1 MLVFQIKK
9 ANGMCNPHKRQ
20 KVTFPLPLT
29 GKGCPKG
36 RKGAVGRGERP
47 CSILCIFRARR
58 FSPNSV
64 ENDRLILEAVAREM
78 KAMGNEVR
86 MMTEEEVLT
95 LKNLPEADVIFCMA
109 RSEEALEIIERSK
122 ARIINDPE
130 GIRICGNRQALI
142 DIMKRLEIPLPPEN
156 EDNGIWL
163 KRGIGTAEVAED
175 TVFCSSEEEVAE
187 AMRKF
192 AARGITDV
200 CRQAHVVGD
209 LVKFYGVA
217 NTDFFYHFYPTDS
230 GRSKFGSEEH
240 NGKAHHYPFSAEE
253 MKKTVDRLA
262 THIGVIVYGGDAI
275 VRPDGSFVII
285 DFNDWPT
292 FSPCREEAG
301 KAIQKQSW
309 PLTRPSDTHSPG
321 GEG

>member
-1 MLVFQIKK
+1 MD
-9 ANGMCNPHKRQ
+9 NPNKQQ
-20 KVTFPLPLT
+20 KVTSSLPLT

-36 RKGAVGRGERP
+36 GKGVVEHEGVTLFISRSP
-47 CSILCIFRARR
+47 R

-64 ENDRLILEAVAREM
+64 ENDRLILEGVAREVE
-78 KAMGNEVR
+78 AMGNEVS
-86 MMTEEEVLT
+86 MITEEEVLS
-95 LKNLPEADVIFCMA
+95 LGVLPEADVVYCMA

-122 ARIINDPE
+122 ARIINEPE
-130 GIRICGNRQALI
+130 GIRICGNRQAQV
-142 DIMKRLEIPLPPEN
+142 DIMKCLDVPLPPEN
-156 EDNGIWL
+156 GNNGIWL

-187 AMRKF
+187 AMRRF
-192 AARGITDV
+192 AERGITSV

-253 MKKTVDRLA
+253 MKNAVDRLA
-262 THIGVIVYGGDAI
+262 TSIGVIVYGGDAI
-275 VRPDGSFVII
+275 VKSDGSFVII

-292 FSPCREEAG
+292 FSPCREDAAR
-301 KAIQKQSW
+301 KIATLPI
-309 PLTRPSDTHSPG
+309 
-321 GEG
+321 

>member
-1 MLVFQIKK
+1 M
-9 ANGMCNPHKRQ
+9 
-20 KVTFPLPLT
+20 TFLISSLFAPRLPPC
-29 GKGCPKG
+29 GE
-36 RKGAVGRGERP
+36 GRGERP

-78 KAMGNEVR
+78 EAMGNEVR

-95 LKNLPEADVIFCMA
+95 LKTLPEADLIFCMA
-109 RSEEALEIIERSK
+109 RSNEALEIIERSK
-122 ARIINDPE
+122 ARIINEPE
-130 GIRICGNRQALI
+130 GIRICGNRQALT
-142 DIMKRLEIPLPPEN
+142 DIMKRLDVPLPPEN
-156 EDNGIWL
+156 GNNGIWL

-175 TVFCSSEEEVAE
+175 TVFSSSEEEIAV
-187 AMRKF
+187 AMRRF
-192 AARGITDV
+192 AERGITSV

-240 NGKAHHYPFSAEE
+240 NGKAHHYPFDVHEL
-253 MKKTVDRLA
+253 KTAIDRLA
-262 THIGVIVYGGDAI
+262 TAIGVIVYGGDAI
-275 VRPDGSFVII
+275 VRSDGSFVII

-292 FSPCREEAG
+292 FSPCREEAAR
-301 KAIQKQSW
+301 KIATLPI
-309 PLTRPSDTHSPG
+309 
-321 GEG
+321 